1 MVDLLLIIHGSS
13 ALWIGKGVSKTTT
26 YNDIENW
33 LEISNMAR
41 EMILQRGAVGG

>member
-1 MVDLLLIIHGSS
+1 MVDLLLLIIHGSS
-13 ALWIGKGVSKTTT
+13 ARSLWLSKTTT